1 MSRWQTERMQTIV
14 APMPATVVSVLVTQ
28 NERVRQGQIIAV
40 LESMKIEHEVTAP
53 TAGVIL
59 SIPIQVGANVKLGDP
74 LFTLREQATADL
86 HDIDDTLRVQPTNE
100 PRSDLA
106 SLIERQAGLSDRNR
120 PDAVEK
126 RHRLGR
132 RTAREN
138 LNDLVEADTWSE
150 IGGLAIAAQSQRHGI
165 DELRTKSPADG
176 VICGTGTIRGMSEQ
190 EGNDARVAVIA
201 YDYTVMAGT
210 QGMRGHLK
218 TDRFLA
224 QIEGLRIPLILL
236 AEGGGGRPGDTD
248 YPVISGNNVLTF
260 RSFARLSGHAPL
272 IGVVSGRCF
281 AGNAALAACCDVI
294 IATPDANLAM
304 AGPAMVEGGGL
315 GVFAPEEL
323 GPFDQQCANGVIDI
337 AAEDDA
343 DAVRLAKQYLSYFT
357 QPRTE
362 WTAADQDRLRDAVP
376 EHRRRAYDVRALIEV
391 LFDAGSVLELR
402 PTFAPGM
409 VTALAR
415 VEGRPVGV
423 IANDPRHLGGAIDA
437 DGADS
442 ASRMIKLCATF
453 GLPLVSVCDT
463 PGFMVGPD
471 AEATGQVKPFG
482 QMMIDIASFDGPL
495 ICVITRKGY
504 GLGALA
510 MAGGSFH
517 ATSLTVGWPTGEVG
531 GMGIEG
537 AVTLGAKQHLA
548 SIDDPEERAAE
559 FERLV
564 ASMYERSR
572 IVNAAEIF
580 EVDDVIDPADTRSR
594 IMATLRSYPPV
605 SIAAE
610 LRTR

>member
-14 APMPATVVSVLVTQ
+14 APMPATLVSVLVTQ

-86 HDIDDTLRVQPTNE
+86 HDIDDTLRMQPTNE

-176 VICGTGTIRGMSEQ
+176 VICGTGTIRGMSGQ
-190 EGNDARVAVIA
+190 EGSDARVAVIA

-304 AGPAMVEGGGL
+304 AGPAMV
-315 GVFAPEEL
+315 
-323 GPFDQQCANGVIDI
+323 
-337 AAEDDA
+337 
-343 DAVRLAKQYLSYFT
+343 
-357 QPRTE
+357 
-362 WTAADQDRLRDAVP
+362 
-376 EHRRRAYDVRALIEV
+376 
-391 LFDAGSVLELR
+391 
-402 PTFAPGM
+402 
-409 VTALAR
+409 
-415 VEGRPVGV
+415 
-423 IANDPRHLGGAIDA
+423 
-437 DGADS
+437 
-442 ASRMIKLCATF
+442 
-453 GLPLVSVCDT
+453 
-463 PGFMVGPD
+463 
-471 AEATGQVKPFG
+471 
-482 QMMIDIASFDGPL
+482 
-495 ICVITRKGY
+495 
-504 GLGALA
+504 
-510 MAGGSFH
+510 
-517 ATSLTVGWPTGEVG
+517 
-531 GMGIEG
+531 
-537 AVTLGAKQHLA
+537 
-548 SIDDPEERAAE
+548 
-559 FERLV
+559 
-564 ASMYERSR
+564 
-572 IVNAAEIF
+572 
-580 EVDDVIDPADTRSR
+580 
-594 IMATLRSYPPV
+594 
-605 SIAAE
+605 
-610 LRTR
+610 